1 VPIPSYFLFSQSN
14 LQDYV
19 DCPRRFY
26 LKHLLKLAWP
36 SIESEP
42 VQENEHFRLQGE
54 RFHKMV
60 HQLIV
65 GIPLEKILSLNADMI
80 LTSWWEAFLVSQ
92 KDLLA
97 AQPARLFPEFT
108 VSTFHAGYRILAK
121 YDLLQVNED
130 GTFVIYDWK
139 TYRNR
144 PRRERLAA
152 KLQTRLYPFILS
164 SPPNP
169 AHQNP
174 GNLKLIYWYANFPS
188 QPEIFFYNSAQYDKD
203 SRYLEDLILSIEAA
217 ANEDSEDAFPLT
229 MNLDRCLFCVYR
241 SLCDRGTRAGDGT
254 DGEEADFASSLED
267 FDFEQI
273 SEVEF

>member
-1 VPIPSYFLFSQSN
+1 MPLPPTFLFSQSN

-42 VQENEHFRLQGE
+42 VQENELFRLQGE

-60 HQLIV
+60 HQLVI
-65 GIPLEKILSLNADMI
+65 GIPVEKISSMNVDFVLS
-80 LTSWWEAFLVSQ
+80 SWWENFLASQ
-92 KDLLA
+92 KELLTS
-97 AQPARLFPEFT
+97 QTCRLFPEFT
-108 VSTFHAGYRILAK
+108 VSTLHAGYRLLAK
-121 YDLLQVNED
+121 YDLLQSSED
-130 GTFVIYDWK
+130 GSFVIYDWK

-164 SPPNP
+164 SSPNA
-169 AHQNP
+169 AHENP
-174 GNLKLIYWYANFPS
+174 GDLKLIYWYANFPS
-188 QPEIFFYNSAQYDKD
+188 QPETFTYTSAQYQQD
-203 SRYLEDLILSIEAA
+203 SQYLEVLISSIAQAA
-217 ANEDSEDAFPLT
+217 REDSDVAFHLT

-241 SLCDRGTRAGDGT
+241 SLCDRGTRAGDGIE
-254 DGEEADFASSLED
+254 GEELEIASSLED

>member
-1 VPIPSYFLFSQSN
+1 MPLPSSFLFSQSN

-60 HQLIV
+60 HQLVI
-65 GIPLEKILSLNADMI
+65 GIPVEKISSMNADI
-80 LTSWWEAFLVSQ
+80 VLASWWENFLASQ
-92 KDLLA
+92 KDLLTN
-97 AQPARLFPEFT
+97 QTSRLFPEFT
-108 VSTFHAGYRILAK
+108 LSTLHAGYRLLAK
-121 YDLLQVNED
+121 YDLLQSSED
-130 GTFVIYDWK
+130 STFVIYDWK

-164 SPPNP
+164 ASPIASPNK
-169 AHQNP
+169 P

-188 QPEIFFYNSAQYDKD
+188 QPEIFTYSATQHQQD
-203 SRYLEDLILSIEAA
+203 SQYLEALILSIEKAA
-217 ANEDSEDAFPLT
+217 REESEDAFPLT
-229 MNLDRCLFCVYR
+229 MHSDRCLFCVYR
-241 SLCDRGTRAGDGT
+241 SLCDRGTRAGDGME
-254 DGEEADFASSLED
+254 GEEADFTSSLDD

>member
-1 VPIPSYFLFSQSN
+1 MVLPTTFIFSQSN

-54 RFHKMV
+54 RFHKMI
-60 HQLIV
+60 HQLVI
-65 GIPLEKILSLNADMI
+65 GIPVEKISSMNADI
-80 LTSWWEAFLVSQ
+80 VLTSWWENFLASQ
-92 KDLLA
+92 KDLLEN
-97 AQPARLFPEFT
+97 QTSRLFPEFT
-108 VSTFHAGYRILAK
+108 LSTLYAGYRLLAK
-121 YDLLQVNED
+121 YDLLQSSAD

-152 KLQTRLYPFILS
+152 KLQTRLYLFILS
-164 SPPNP
+164 SSANP
-169 AHQNP
+169 AHKLS

-188 QPEIFFYNSAQYDKD
+188 QPEIFTYSPAQYQQD
-203 SRYLEDLILSIEAA
+203 SQYLERLILSIEQAA
-217 ANEDSEDAFPLT
+217 GEDSEETFPLT
-229 MNLDRCLFCVYR
+229 LNAERCLFCVYR
-241 SLCDRGTRAGDGT
+241 SLCDRGTRAGDET
-254 DGEEADFASSLED
+254 SGEEADLASSLED

>member
-1 VPIPSYFLFSQSN
+1 MPLSPTFIFSQSN

-42 VQENEHFRLQGE
+42 VQENELFRLQGE

-60 HQLIV
+60 HQLMI
-65 GIPLEKILSLNADMI
+65 GIPVENISSMNADI
-80 LTSWWEAFLVSQ
+80 VLASWWENFLASQ
-92 KDLLA
+92 KDLLTP
-97 AQPARLFPEFT
+97 QTSRLFPEFT
-108 VSTFHAGYRILAK
+108 LSTFHAGYHLLAK
-121 YDLLQVNED
+121 YDLLQINED
-130 GTFVIYDWK
+130 DSSVIYDWK
-139 TYRNR
+139 TYRYR

-152 KLQTRLYPFILS
+152 KLQTRLYPFIFSS
-164 SPPNP
+164 SPN
-169 AHQNP
+169 AALENP

-188 QPEIFFYNSAQYDKD
+188 QPEIFPYSPAQYQQD
-203 SRYLEDLILSIEAA
+203 SQYLKALILSIEKAA
-217 ANEDSEDAFPLT
+217 GDDSEDSFPLT
-229 MNLDRCLFCVYR
+229 MNSDRCLFCVYR
-241 SLCDRGTRAGDGT
+241 SLCDRGTRAGDEKE
-254 DGEEADFASSLED
+254 GEEADFGSNLED

>member
-1 VPIPSYFLFSQSN
+1 MSLPTTFLFSQSN

-60 HQLIV
+60 HQFLI
-65 GIPLEKILSLNADMI
+65 GIPVEKISSMNAD
-80 LTSWWEAFLVSQ
+80 LVLASWWENFLTTQ
-92 KDLLA
+92 KELLNLHSSS
-97 AQPARLFPEFT
+97 LFPEYT
-108 VSTFHAGYRILAK
+108 VSTLHAGYRLLAK
-121 YDLLQVNED
+121 YDLLQSSAD
-130 GTFVIYDWK
+130 GTHVIYDWK

-164 SPPNP
+164 ASPNA
-169 AHQNP
+169 AHENP

-188 QPEIFFYNSAQYDKD
+188 QPEVFTYTPAQHKKD
-203 SRYLEDLILSIEAA
+203 SQYLEKLIISIEEAA
-217 ANEDSEDAFPLT
+217 REDSEDAFPLT
-229 MNLDRCLFCVYR
+229 PNIDRCLFCVYR

-254 DGEEADFASSLED
+254 NGEEADFASSLED

>member
-1 VPIPSYFLFSQSN
+1 VSLPSSFLFSQSN

-42 VQENEHFRLQGE
+42 VTESEHFRLQGE

-60 HQLIV
+60 HQLVI
-65 GIPLEKILSLNADMI
+65 GIPVEKISSMNADFV
-80 LTSWWEAFLVSQ
+80 LASWWENFLASQ

-97 AQPARLFPEFT
+97 TQTARLFPEFT
-108 VSTFHAGYRILAK
+108 LSTLHAGYRLLAK
-121 YDLLQVNED
+121 YDLLQSSED

-164 SPPNP
+164 SSPNA
-169 AHQNP
+169 AHENP
-174 GNLKLIYWYANFPS
+174 GNIKLIYWYANFPS
-188 QPEIFFYNSAQYDKD
+188 QPEVFTYTPAQHRQD
-203 SRYLEDLILSIEAA
+203 SQYLGKLIISIEKAA
-217 ANEDSEDAFPLT
+217 REDSEDAFALT
-229 MNLDRCLFCVYR
+229 MNSDRCLFCVYR
-241 SLCDRGTRAGDGT
+241 SLCDRGTRAGDET
-254 DGEEADFASSLED
+254 EGEESVFASSLED